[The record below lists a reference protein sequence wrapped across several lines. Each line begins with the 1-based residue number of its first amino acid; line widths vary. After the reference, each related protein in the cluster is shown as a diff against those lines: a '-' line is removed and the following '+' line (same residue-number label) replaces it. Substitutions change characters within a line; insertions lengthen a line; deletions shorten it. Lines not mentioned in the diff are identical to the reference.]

1 MSVPELRGSKVK
13 GQSTEYCVEVVVS
26 GRLTQTWLR
35 YSELRDLSQRLKGVK
50 GKITLIEGLF
60 RNAPIHRKH
69 DKNAYIVFYPRFCL
83 FRNGPLVT

>member
-60 RNAPIHRKH
+60 RRHPSIESMIKTPTLFFTH
-69 DKNAYIVFYPRFCL
+69 VFVCSEMGL
-83 FRNGPLVT
+83 